1 MIELE
6 RDAML
11 EKLLESYTTWYDV
24 SRVEGQAPLVATA
37 AFHEHGEKYVISRKA
52 QLWAADRHEYVWF
65 FSVPELT
72 AEIAQACLEQ
82 TRAGGE
88 EKVDPHREHMSTAA
102 VAVFLC
108 DSATDEATAAVK
120 RCRYRKSFQFSLQ
133 GWLEL
138 HAVLINRDT
147 GEVVGNSDGRESV
160 KSLKDVL
167 YPKPKNKGRVLRM
180 IKEIIQ

>member
-1 MIELE
+1 MELE

-11 EKLLESYTTWYDV
+11 DKLLESYTTWYDV
-24 SRVEGQAPLVATA
+24 SRVEGQEPLVATA

-65 FSVPELT
+65 YSVPELT
-72 AEIAQACLEQ
+72 EEIVKTCLEQ

-88 EKVDPHREHMSTAA
+88 EKVDPHRDHMSTSA

-108 DSATDEATAAVK
+108 DSATEGAAAAVK
-120 RCRYRKSFQFSLQ
+120 HCRYRKSFQFSLQ
-133 GWLEL
+133 GWLEE
-138 HAVLINRDT
+138 HAVLINRGT
-147 GEVVGNSDGRESV
+147 GEVLGNPDGRESV

-167 YPKPKNKGRVLRM
+167 YPKPKKKGRTLRM